1 MPNRVSVTNN
11 EEKDGMIKSVYETN
25 YDVIKNIMKLYE
37 IEQFDLDCTY
47 STGSF
52 WKNLKEP
59 KIKSDIE
66 PVVEGVLEYNSENL
80 PFEDGSMKST
90 MYDPPFVIVG
100 KTFKENKKGS
110 SVIAKRFSGFGTFE
124 ELKSNY
130 YKSLKELYRITE
142 DKGIVVMK
150 CQDQVSGGK
159 NYFSH
164 ILIMAMAEQIGFYNK
179 DLFILTSKVRMTSMG
194 GRWKKQQHARKYHSY
209 FIVLEKRKPRVNY
222 SFDYLIT

>member
-1 MPNRVSVTNN
+1 
-11 EEKDGMIKSVYETN
+11 MIKSVCETN
-25 YDVIKNIMKLYE
+25 YEAIKSIMTLYE

-52 WKNLKEP
+52 YDGLPQP
-59 KIKSDIE
+59 KIKSDLE
-66 PVVEGVLEYNSENL
+66 PIGDDVILANSENL
-80 PFEDGSMKST
+80 PFEDGSMKSI

-100 KTFKENKKGS
+100 KTYKENKKGS

-142 DKGIVVMK
+142 NKGVVVMK

-179 DLFILTSKVRMTSMG
+179 DLFILTSKVRMNSMG

-222 SFDYLIT
+222 NFDYLI

>member
-1 MPNRVSVTNN
+1 MAKIVYETNN
-11 EEKDGMIKSVYETN
+11 EKKPDMIKSVYDTN
-25 YDVIKNIMKLYE
+25 YDVIKNIMELHD

-52 WKNLKEP
+52 WKNLP
-59 KIKSDIE
+59 KPKLKTDIE
-66 PVVEGVLEYNSENL
+66 PVVEGVMECNSENL
-80 PFEDGSMKST
+80 PFEDGSMKSI

-100 KTFKENKKGS
+100 KTFKENKQGS
-110 SVIAKRFSGFGTFE
+110 SVIAKRFSGYQTFE

-142 DKGIVVMK
+142 ENGIVVMK

-159 NYFSH
+159 NYFTHS
-164 ILIMAMAEQIGFYNK
+164 MVMSMVNQIGFYLK
-179 DLFILTSKVRMTSMG
+179 DLFILTSKVRMNSMG

-209 FIVLEKRKPRVNY
+209 FIVLEKRKPKVNY
-222 SFDYLIT
+222 NFDHLI